1 MYAHGHQQTN
11 RYNISIRVL
20 AIMKQL
26 SPTSAHSLLRTLL
39 TVVLL
44 AMLVTSPASAAR
56 LFKWTDDD
64 GKVHYGDKIP
74 PKYAKQERKV
84 LNDQGVA
91 VKTLEAAK
99 TPEQLAEEAR
109 LAEQRREQE
118 RIEADKAAH
127 DRMLLATFTT
137 EDDMVMTRD
146 GKIAAIDGMLR
157 VTRGRIENIEETL
170 AELTRTAAEME
181 RAGKP
186 IPDSLHE
193 RIQTA
198 RTQSAR
204 YHDYIA
210 AKRHEQEALRQQ
222 FETDIRRF
230 RELKAAQVAGP
241 KQ

>member
-1 MYAHGHQQTN
+1 MST
-11 RYNISIRVL
+11 
-20 AIMKQL
+20 MKQPSSIPVHAL
-26 SPTSAHSLLRTLL
+26 FRTLL
-39 TVVLL
+39 TAALL
-44 AMLVTSPASAAR
+44 AILVSPPTQAAR
-56 LFKWTDDD
+56 LFKWTDEN

-74 PKYAKQERKV
+74 PEYAKQERKV
-84 LNDQGVA
+84 LNEQGVA

-118 RIEADKAAH
+118 RIAAEKAAH
-127 DRMLLATFTT
+127 DRMLLATFTS

-146 GKIAAIDGMLR
+146 GKIAAIDGILR

-170 AELTRTAAEME
+170 ADLTREAAELE
-181 RAGKP
+181 RAGRP

-193 RIQTA
+193 RIKTA
-198 RTQSAR
+198 RAQSER

-210 AKRHEQEALRQQ
+210 AKRQEQEDIRQQ

-230 RELKAAQVAGP
+230 RELKAAQAAGP